1 MADWQK
7 IKTEY
12 LTASTKP
19 SYRKLAEKYGLDKNT
34 IWKKVKDE
42 GWDEQRRRHIDNVET
57 KILVSDTKQKVSRAE
72 KLNEAADMLLENV
85 MGLMRS
91 RSPEEMD
98 TQEMKHISGV
108 LKDVKEILM
117 IKSKKDLEEQDA
129 RIAKLRREAEKD
141 EVKDTGYHGVVLLPV
156 VSDMPAPPEED
167 SDG

>member
-34 IWKKVKDE
+34 IWKRVKDE
-42 GWDEQRRRHIDNVET
+42 DWDEQRRRHIDNVET

-108 LKDVKEILM
+108 LKDVKEIMM

-129 RIAKLRREAEKD
+129 RIAKLRREAESED
-141 EVKDTGYHGVVLLPV
+141 EDNEIQVVFTGRAKEY
-156 VSDMPAPPEED
+156 AK
-167 SDG
+167 